1 MNTAR
6 KSPLQTTGRE
16 SSHPNES
23 TYGDRRAIADR
34 FVRSSRDPDALAQR
48 RVEAQRFLDESE
60 FEALKEDARFRCA
73 CTAVVRMIARTSKM
87 EPAELAG
94 YLRMGLFPRTRA
106 RIYRLAK
113 QIALV
118 AA

>member
-1 MNTAR
+1 MNTD
-6 KSPLQTTGRE
+6 
-16 SSHPNES
+16 S
-23 TYGDRRAIADR
+23 TYDNRRAIANH
-34 FVRSSRDPDALAQR
+34 FVRSLRDPNALAQR
-48 RVEAQRFLDESE
+48 REEAQRFLDESE

-73 CTAVVRMIARTSKM
+73 CAAVVRMIARTSKL
-87 EPAELAG
+87 EPTELAG

-113 QIALV
+113 RIAQV